1 MSRLSPPAGPPAAFP
16 YLTPMSNDP
25 SASPGRRGPWALA
38 VLAVASVVGVAVWWG
53 MESAHRR
60 MVSERVAA
68 WAEAPLPTPG
78 APVDTALAALG
89 SDVFQTHCA
98 GCHALSGEQRVGPN
112 LEGVTRRRSY
122 AWIRS
127 MVLHP
132 DSMTRDDPV
141 ARALLQSYGVQMMVT
156 GKLEAGHARALIE
169 FLRRLDGLQG
179 SGT

>member
-1 MSRLSPPAGPPAAFP
+1 
-16 YLTPMSNDP
+16 MSNSP
-25 SASPGRRGPWALA
+25 STSRRSGGRRGPWALA

-53 MESAHRR
+53 TESAHRR
-60 MVSERVAA
+60 TVSQRVAA
-68 WAEAPLPTPG
+68 WAESPLPAPG

-169 FLRRLDGLQG
+169 FLRRLDGLDAVGTGTPG
-179 SGT
+179 SPGTEG